1 MTKLNRINTN
11 PIRDNVKEAVLGED
25 DFKLTVGYHH
35 GDIILVSNMYNSR
48 SGKDKVTVDLGIYGR
63 YKLL

>member
-1 MTKLNRINTN
+1 M
-11 PIRDNVKEAVLGED
+11 KEAVLGED

-63 YKLL
+63 YKLQ